1 MTTPTY
7 PDAQRLLLE
16 ARGRL
21 LERLAELGSDET
33 GELRTDLEFGDGFAD
48 AAAATAERT
57 EALGILDTVMKNLED
72 VGRALH
78 RLEEGLYGI
87 CLTCGREI
95 DADRLAIRPESVY
108 CVSCKSKSKSG
119 S

>member
-1 MTTPTY
+1 MTTQTY
-7 PDAQRLLLE
+7 PDAERLLLE
-16 ARGRL
+16 ARARL

-57 EALGILDTVMKNLED
+57 EALGLLDSVMKNLQD
-72 VGRALH
+72 VTRALR
-78 RLEEGLYGI
+78 RLEEGLYGT

-95 DADRLAIRPESVY
+95 GADRLAIRPESVY
-108 CVSCKSKSKSG
+108 CVACKSKSKSG